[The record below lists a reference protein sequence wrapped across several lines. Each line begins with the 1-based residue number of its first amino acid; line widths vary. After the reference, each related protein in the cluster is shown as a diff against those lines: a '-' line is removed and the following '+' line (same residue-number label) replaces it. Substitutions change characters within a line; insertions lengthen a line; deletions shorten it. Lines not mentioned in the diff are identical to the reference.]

1 MSSGVDPAKNVDL
14 KSWFSSNWEK
24 VVGLVLS
31 MVVGGVSGFY
41 FAAGELRNELHD
53 VDNKVIAIDTM
64 LNTIGVE
71 DMKKSLT
78 KIENTMQNIETADNA
93 RALLVKLLE
102 QEIEGTRSKT
112 ASMIKDL
119 LADEG

>member
-1 MSSGVDPAKNVDL
+1 
-14 KSWFSSNWEK
+14 
-24 VVGLVLS
+24 
-31 MVVGGVSGFY
+31 
-41 FAAGELRNELHD
+41 
-53 VDNKVIAIDTM
+53 
-64 LNTIGVE
+64 
-71 DMKKSLT
+71 
-78 KIENTMQNIETADNA
+78 MQNIETADNA